1 MLGGRWLW
9 GGFKFGFKFG
19 FNVGLCPP
27 PIGEIRTS
35 LCIFQ
40 KRVKCHTRW
49 NHIVFIKAK
58 RYGNLNHFHT
68 PNFCRHFTIKLRKK
82 IKRID
87 LDCVESTSG
96 KIDFSS
102 DSAEL

>member
-1 MLGGRWLW
+1 MGVGYGAGLMLGLMLGYA
-9 GGFKFGFKFG
+9 
-19 FNVGLCPP
+19 P